1 MAAGVPTRSSQPC
14 LLIWCVTST
23 LTADLEWNNGKI
35 THYRIATANPCEV
48 KVRVN
53 GEVKSVIAEAA
64 LP

>member
-1 MAAGVPTRSSQPC
+1 
-14 LLIWCVTST
+14 